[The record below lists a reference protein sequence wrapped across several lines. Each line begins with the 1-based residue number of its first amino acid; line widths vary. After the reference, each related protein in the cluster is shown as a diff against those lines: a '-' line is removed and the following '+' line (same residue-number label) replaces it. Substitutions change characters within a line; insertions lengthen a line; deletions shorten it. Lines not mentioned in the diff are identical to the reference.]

1 MSLNR
6 PGVGSD
12 VIQGGSGFAGNSVS
26 SQQEGSLRIGAEM
39 QDRVMS
45 WCGQALSFYVHSALG
60 REAEV

>member
-1 MSLNR
+1 M
-6 PGVGSD
+6 GSD

-26 SQQEGSLRIGAEM
+26 SQEEGSLRIGAGV

-45 WCGQALSFYVHSALG
+45 WCGQAPSFYVHSALG